1 MFNLE
6 HLLAGQQLE
15 LGLSWVLWLLPLP
28 LLFLLL
34 PPMKYRSEAL
44 FYPLFYRVT
53 DLKNEK
59 PSRGVRLGRRRWFQ
73 LVLMWLVWICLIVAM
88 ASPQLVGEPEKQ
100 IKTVRNM
107 LLNVDL
113 SLSMD
118 SRDWISEEGERTTRW
133 DAVKEVMGDFVERR
147 EGDRIGLVLFA
158 TQAYLQAP
166 FTTDLHVVRSLLDE
180 SEIGMAGAKTVI
192 GNAIG
197 KGIELFK
204 SDSIE
209 EKVMILVTDGADS
222 GSELPPRQAARLAAL
237 DSITIYTIGIGSIS
251 SGAYELDEA
260 TLTDIAEAS
269 GGQYFRAS
277 DREGLLEIYALLD
290 EMEPI
295 EYEDQ
300 DYIPR
305 RLLFYYPLMAAFGL
319 ALLFHLAAGLISTL
333 RYIFQGLKRGRL
345 R

>member
-6 HLLAGQQLE
+6 QLLAGQQLE
-15 LGLSWVLWLLPLP
+15 LGLPWILWLLPLP

-44 FYPLFYRVT
+44 YYPLFSRVIAI
-53 DLKNEK
+53 KKEK
-59 PSRGVRLGRRRWFQ
+59 PTRGVRLGRRRWFQ
-73 LVLMWLVWICLIVAM
+73 LVLMWLIWICLITSL

-100 IKTVRNM
+100 IKTARSM

-118 SRDWISEEGERTTRW
+118 SRDWVSAEGERTTRW
-133 DAVKEVMGDFVERR
+133 DAVKEVMNEFIEMR
-147 EGDRIGLVLFA
+147 EGDRMGLVLFA
-158 TQAYLQAP
+158 SQAYLQAP
-166 FTTDLHVVRSLLDE
+166 FTSDLQVVSSLLDE
-180 SEIGMAGAKTVI
+180 SEIGLAGAKTVI

-209 EKVMILVTDGADS
+209 ERVMILVTDGADS
-222 GSELPPRQAARLAAL
+222 GSELSPRQAARIAAL
-237 DSITIYTIGIGSIS
+237 DNITIYTIGIGSVS

-260 TLTDIAEAS
+260 TLTDIAEAT

-277 DREGLLEIYALLD
+277 DREGLLEIYAILD
-290 EMEPI
+290 ELEPI
-295 EYEDQ
+295 EYEDE

-305 RLLFYYPLMAAFGL
+305 RLVFYYPLMAAFTL
-319 ALLFHLAAGLISTL
+319 ALLFHLVAGLISTL
-333 RYIFQGLKRGRL
+333 RFIFSSSKAKG
-345 R
+345 